1 MDVVAPPGIG
11 KCPGIFEPRGQERG
25 LAGHWGEREWVLAS
39 AEDGWVECDAGG
51 CVWLEE
57 VPWHGGGRRCCAVA
71 ENGSLVVMSL
81 DDVGVEK
88 KSVKKDSAVG
98 HLPIGS
104 ENCDDGGDGTGHEGV
119 VPNVQ
124 LENENVETG
133 P

>member
-1 MDVVAPPGIG
+1 M
-11 KCPGIFEPRGQERG
+11 
-25 LAGHWGEREWVLAS
+25 
-39 AEDGWVECDAGG
+39 ECDAGG
-51 CVWLEE
+51 VWLGE
-57 VPWHGGGRRCCAVA
+57 VPWHGGGRRC
-71 ENGSLVVMSL
+71 LVVMSL
-81 DDVGVEK
+81 NDAGVEK

-98 HLPIGS
+98 HSPVGS